1 MERYTIAGEYLLV
14 IRNAGKVVWRWKCA
28 DGWEADMAF
37 RMWAERALKGD
48 PDYDSVSLYQF
59 RSTYTDAG
67 VAGLV
72 NRKSGR
78 HTLRRWRKPYM
89 GGA

>member
-1 MERYTIAGEYLLV
+1 MQRYTIEGDYLLV
-14 IRNAGKVVWRWKCA
+14 IRNAGRVVWRWKCA
-28 DGWEADMAF
+28 EEWEAEMSF

-48 PDYDSVSLYQF
+48 PAYDSATLYQF

-72 NRKSGR
+72 SRKVGR
-78 HTLRRWRKPYM
+78 RTIRRWRK
-89 GGA
+89 GGAA